1 MNSPS
6 SYGEVFAYM
15 VAIPG
20 LLFAIG
26 MAALAGG
33 TVGSWVIAGALFG
46 LFIALFGAKKLVGE
60 TCVIRRSDSDKDA
73 FVSRLNVTCLQFG
86 YEPDKRVDDF
96 LTYGPNEKSSYAIGP
111 IKLAPARFL
120 RLGVQL
126 EPGQATFVGPRSL
139 LARLREKLA

>member
-20 LLFAIG
+20 LVFAIG

-33 TVGSWVIAGALFG
+33 TVGSWAIGGALFG
-46 LFIALFGAKKLVGE
+46 LFIALVGAKKLAGE
-60 TCVIRRSDSDKDA
+60 TSVVKCSDKDA

-86 YEPDKRVDDF
+86 YELDKRVDDL

-120 RLGVQL
+120 RLGVQI

-139 LARLREKLA
+139 LVRLREKLS